1 MEKDTPT
8 RPRRQSVEDSPMAAI
23 SGVVLGAGTD
33 PGEGSVLTLLL
44 HMVDW
49 VRLTRA
55 TTLARP

>member
-1 MEKDTPT
+1 
-8 RPRRQSVEDSPMAAI
+8 MAAI